1 VTFTQQATLADILAS
16 PEASAVLDR
25 HFPGFLTWNDWSL
38 SPLATLAEVAHWA
51 RGVGATD
58 PDLTAL
64 WEDLAALESSPA
76 VKEIP
81 AAPSRPQADYEESGR
96 ARARAVIDSIHSA
109 QQWGV
114 AEVILRG
121 PSHGNPFTDVE
132 IQATFRCD
140 GASIQ
145 VGGFYDADGVYRI
158 RFMPPSPGQWAF
170 ETSSNASSLD
180 GITGTVDVTGPDEGN
195 HGPVVVRDTFHF
207 SYEDGTPYLP
217 FGTTAYAWTNQTQE
231 LQDQTLRT
239 LTESP
244 FTKIRMCVFPKSY
257 SYNANEPDNYAYTR
271 NADGSW
277 DFTRFDVAFFRNLEQ
292 RILSLQRLGIEAD
305 LILFHPYDR
314 WGFSDMPAWA
324 DDLYL
329 SYIVRRLGAFRNIWW
344 SLANEY
350 DFMQTK
356 TEDDWER
363 FAAVVGREDHA
374 GHLISIHNGATFY
387 DYTRPWI
394 THCSIQRTDNY
405 LSAENTDS
413 WRKQWGKP
421 AVIDEAGYEGD
432 VAEGW
437 GNLSPQELLRRCW
450 EGAVRG
456 GYVNHGETYLD
467 QDDVIWWAKGGIL
480 KGQSPARIGFL
491 SRLVA
496 EAPSGRWDPLP
507 GDWDSRTGGDD
518 DHRVIYLGLGRP
530 RFRSVLVPAGS
541 AWHVDVIDTWNMTI
555 ETLPD
560 PVQGRV
566 MVDLPGREYMAI
578 RIRRA

>member
-1 VTFTQQATLADILAS
+1 MPFTQNATVADILAD
-16 PEASAVLDR
+16 PKASSVLDR
-25 HFPGFLTWNDWSL
+25 HLPGFRTWNDWTL
-38 SPLATLAEVAHWA
+38 SPLAKLAEIAHWA
-51 RGVGATD
+51 RGVGAMD

-64 WEDLAALESSPA
+64 WEELGTLESSPV

-81 AAPSRPQADYEESGR
+81 AAPPGPLADYEASGR
-96 ARARAVIDSIHSA
+96 VRARAVIDSVRSA

-114 AEVILRG
+114 AEVVLEG

-132 IQATFRCD
+132 IHATFRCD
-140 GASIQ
+140 GDSVQ
-145 VGGFYDADGVYRI
+145 VGGFYDGDGVYRI
-158 RFMPPSPGQWAF
+158 RFMPPRRGQWAF
-170 ETSSNASSLD
+170 ESGSNASSLD
-180 GITGTVDVTGPDEGN
+180 GLTGTVDVTGRDEGN
-195 HGPVVVRDTFHF
+195 HGRVVVRDMFHF
-207 SYEDGTPYLP
+207 AYEDGTAYFP

-239 LTESP
+239 LADSP

-257 SYNANEPDNYAYTR
+257 SYNANEPDNYAYAR

-292 RILSLQRLGIEAD
+292 RILGLQQLGIEAD

-356 TEDDWER
+356 NEADWER

-374 GHLISIHNGATFY
+374 EHLISIHNGAKFY
-387 DYTRPWI
+387 DYSRPWV

-405 LSAENTDS
+405 VSAENTDS

-421 AVIDEAGYEGD
+421 VVIDEVGYEGD

-437 GNLSPQELLRRCW
+437 GNLSPQELVRRCW

-467 QDDVIWWAKGGIL
+467 KDDVIWWAKGGTL
-480 KGQSPARIGFL
+480 KGQSPERIGFL
-491 SRLVA
+491 SGLVA
-496 EAPSGRWDPLP
+496 ESPSGRWDPLP

-518 DHRVIYLGLGRP
+518 DHRIIYLGLGRP
-530 RFRSVLVPAGS
+530 RFRSVLVPAGA
-541 AWHVDVIDTWNMTI
+541 AWHVDIIDTWNMTVD
-555 ETLPD
+555 TLPD

-566 MVDLPGREYMAI
+566 VIDLPGREYMVI